1 MVNDVIPLNVLRVNK
16 RPYIVY
22 GSIYLFG
29 FFLFIAFFFDG
40 ISQFWEVFAGLI
52 TYTIIC
58 GYMMAAFWFYRI
70 ELFEDVLID
79 KGLKRTKKAP
89 VAAIT
94 KLKLEVGYGD
104 QKWLW
109 GPTLRPFRRLAVY
122 YTVDN
127 KQQSLDISL
136 IHFDIQDVREL
147 LIKLIKIRPDLEMP
161 KNFPK
166 QRKQQA

>member
-1 MVNDVIPLNVLRVNK
+1 MLLNMLRVQK

-22 GSIYLFG
+22 GALLLIASIMSAGIFIQNNNT
-29 FFLFIAFFFDG
+29 FFNVMTVLLCLIAPN
-40 ISQFWEVFAGLI
+40 IYILI
-52 TYTIIC
+52 
-58 GYMMAAFWFYRI
+58 AFWFYRI

-147 LIKLIKIRPDLEMP
+147 LSKLIKIRPDLEMP

>member
-1 MVNDVIPLNVLRVNK
+1 
-16 RPYIVY
+16 
-22 GSIYLFG
+22 
-29 FFLFIAFFFDG
+29 
-40 ISQFWEVFAGLI
+40 
-52 TYTIIC
+52 
-58 GYMMAAFWFYRI
+58 MAAFWFYRI

-94 KLKLEVGYGD
+94 KLNLEVGYGD

-147 LIKLIKIRPDLEMP
+147 LIKLIKIRPDLELP

>member
-1 MVNDVIPLNVLRVNK
+1 MLLNELRVQK
-16 RPYIVY
+16 RPYIIY
-22 GSIYLFG
+22 GVLLLIASIMSADIFIQNNNT
-29 FFLFIAFFFDG
+29 FLNVLTVLLCAIFPFIYF
-40 ISQFWEVFAGLI
+40 L
-52 TYTIIC
+52 
-58 GYMMAAFWFYRI
+58 AAFWFYRI
-70 ELFEDVLID
+70 ELFDDVLID

-147 LIKLIKIRPDLEMP
+147 LSKLIKIRPDLEMP

>member
-1 MVNDVIPLNVLRVNK
+1 MLLNVLRVQK

-22 GSIYLFG
+22 GALLLIASIMSADIFIQNNNTFLNVLTVLLCAIFPFIYL
-29 FFLFIAFFFDG
+29 L
-40 ISQFWEVFAGLI
+40 
-52 TYTIIC
+52 
-58 GYMMAAFWFYRI
+58 AAFWFYRI

-109 GPTLRPFRRLAVY
+109 APTLRPFRRLAVY

-127 KQQSLDISL
+127 KKQNLDISL

-147 LIKLIKIRPDLEMP
+147 LSKLIKIRPDLEMP

>member
-1 MVNDVIPLNVLRVNK
+1 MLLNMLRVQK

-22 GSIYLFG
+22 GALLLIASIMSAGIFIQNNNTFLNVLTVLLCAIFPFIYL
-29 FFLFIAFFFDG
+29 L
-40 ISQFWEVFAGLI
+40 
-52 TYTIIC
+52 
-58 GYMMAAFWFYRI
+58 AAFWFYRI
-70 ELFEDVLID
+70 ELFDDVLID

-89 VAAIT
+89 IDAIT

-136 IHFDIQDVREL
+136 IHFDIHDVREL
-147 LIKLIKIRPDLEMP
+147 LGKLIKIRPDLEMP